1 MLTDLRYALRTLR
14 KSPGFTFVAM
24 LTLALGIGANAA
36 IFSVVNSVLLRPLP
50 YREAER
56 LVTVDHLYPSLK
68 GLEAGASAPS
78 FAEIRDRAKSFRGVA
93 VETGWQP
100 NLTGQGDPARLGGA
114 RASGQ
119 YFSTLGVQAAMG
131 RTFSEAD
138 DQPGRERVV
147 VLSDGMWRRRFGA
160 DPSVVGRTLVLDG
173 APHEVIGVMP
183 PGFRDFFRSSVELWR
198 PLALTAEQL
207 TSGRTREW
215 LALTARVAP
224 GVALEGAAVE
234 MRTLSSQLKQQYASD
249 YPPDW
254 SLKLSTMR
262 EKGTGK
268 VRTALFLLFGAVAFV
283 LLIACANVANLLLAR
298 ATSRSREVAVRA
310 ALGAQR
316 SRLIRQLLTESVVLA
331 LGGGILGLIVAQFG
345 VQALGALNPA
355 NQSGEPITLDA
366 RVVIFALLL
375 SVVTG
380 LVFGMAPA
388 LQLARGSLQETLRE
402 SGRGAAGNRG
412 AARLR
417 RGLIVSEVAL
427 AVILLT
433 GAGLLIR
440 SFARLADS
448 SPGFDARQLLTFT
461 IALPDARYPTGPQ
474 QLAFFDRLLPALAA
488 APGLEAAGATSD
500 IPFGPGGAT
509 RTFMVEG
516 FQPAP
521 DQPLPWGDFRAVSPT
536 FFNALRVPLRRGR
549 AFTERDGPTAPKVVI
564 VDEALARRYWG
575 NENPLGRRVTLD
587 SIVWREVVGV
597 VGHVKNDA
605 LDTDAR
611 IQLYLPLSQF
621 PVGALTVAV
630 RTAGDPSSAV
640 PLVREAVRAID
651 RDQPLADVQ
660 TMEQLVDTAMGQRR
674 TSMQLLALF
683 AGFALLIAC
692 IGLYGITAYAVTQR
706 TREIGVRMAL
716 GAGSDQ
722 VVRPF
727 VRDSLTL
734 ALVGLAIGSTVSL
747 AASRLLASQL
757 YEVPAHD
764 PVTLI
769 GTAVLLVA
777 VAGVASYLPA
787 RRATRVDPIVT
798 LRSD

>member
-68 GLEAGASAPS
+68 GLEAGASAPG
-78 FAEIRDRAKSFRGVA
+78 FADIRDRAKSFSGVA

-100 NLTGQGDPARLGGA
+100 NLTGQGEPERLTGA

-119 YFSTLGVQAAMG
+119 YFSTLGVRPALG
-131 RTFSEAD
+131 RAFSSDD
-138 DQPGRERVV
+138 DQLGREHVV

-160 DPSVVGRTLVLDG
+160 DPAIVGRTLTLDG
-173 APHEVIGVMP
+173 EPHEITGVMP
-183 PGFRDFFRSSVELWR
+183 PGFRDFFRGSVELWR
-198 PLALTAEQL
+198 PLALTGEQL
-207 TSGRTREW
+207 ASARTSEW
-215 LALTARVAP
+215 LTLTARLAP
-224 GVALEGAAVE
+224 DASAKSAAVE
-234 MRTLSSQLKQQYASD
+234 MSTLAAQLKQQYVGS

-254 SLKLSTMR
+254 TLRVTSIR
-262 EKGTGK
+262 EKGTRK
-268 VRTALFLLFGAVAFV
+268 VRSALFLLFGAVAFV

-298 ATSRSREVAVRA
+298 ATSRAREVAVRA

-316 SRLIRQLLTESVVLA
+316 SRLVRQLLTESVVLA
-331 LGGGILGLIVAQFG
+331 LGGGLLGLLFAQFG
-345 VQALGALNPA
+345 VQALGALNSA
-355 NQSGEPITLDA
+355 NQSGEPIALDA
-366 RVVIFALLL
+366 TVVTFALLL
-375 SVVTG
+375 SVATG
-380 LVFGMAPA
+380 LVFGVAPA

-402 SGRGAAGNRG
+402 GGRGAAGNRTG
-412 AARLR
+412 ARLR

-427 AVILLT
+427 AVVLLT

-440 SFARLADS
+440 SFARLAEA
-448 SPGFDARQLLTFT
+448 SPGFDPQKLLTLT
-461 IALPDARYPTGPQ
+461 VALPDARYRTLSQ
-474 QLAFFDRLLPALAA
+474 QLAFFNQLLPALAA
-488 APGLEAAGATSD
+488 VPGIQVAGATSD
-500 IPFGPGGAT
+500 LPFGPGGAT
-509 RTFMVEG
+509 RSFGVEG
-516 FQPAP
+516 YQPAP
-521 DQPLPWGDFRAVSPT
+521 DRPPPWGDFRVVSASY
-536 FFNALRVPLRRGR
+536 FDALRVPLRGGR
-549 AFTERDGPTAPKVVI
+549 TFTEQDGPAAPKVVV
-564 VDEALARRYWG
+564 VDEGLARLYWG
-575 NENPLGRRVTLD
+575 SGNPLGKRVTLD
-587 SIVWREVVGV
+587 DTIWREVVGV

-611 IQLYLPLSQF
+611 VQLYLPMRQMPQSAMS
-621 PVGALTVAV
+621 VALRTV
-630 RTAGDPSSAV
+630 GDPSAAAPLARAV
-640 PLVREAVRAID
+640 VRTID
-651 RDQPLADVQ
+651 RDQPVSTVKSMQD
-660 TMEQLVDTAMGQRR
+660 LVDAAMGQRR
-674 TSMQLLALF
+674 TSMLLLTLF

-692 IGLYGITAYAVTQR
+692 IGLYGITAYAVAQR

-716 GAGSDQ
+716 GAVGSQ

-734 ALVGLAIGSTVSL
+734 ALIGLAIGSAVSL

-757 YEVPAHD
+757 YNVPAND
-764 PVTLI
+764 PVTLF
-769 GTAVLLVA
+769 GTAVLLAA